1 MFNFRAGRLQ
11 MSTLRRRINQRDWVA
26 AGQELCRWV
35 CGRRKVLP
43 GLVARREAEITTG
56 IRLSAKTNAAKTAP
70 QLSDKSHQ
78 TAPNHAKSYLF
89 VFTRGIIHAI
99 ISTLPLFRL
108 LMETHAMSDRWL
120 SVEEIA
126 EYLGV
131 SKDTVYA
138 WISKRNMPAHRIGRL
153 WKFKSEEVDEWV
165 RSGGAAEN
173 EGRGKE

>member
-1 MFNFRAGRLQ
+1 MQ
-11 MSTLRRRINQRDWVA
+11 
-26 AGQELCRWV
+26 
-35 CGRRKVLP
+35 
-43 GLVARREAEITTG
+43 TTQ
-56 IRLSAKTNAAKTAP
+56 IM
-70 QLSDKSHQ
+70 
-78 TAPNHAKSYLF
+78 PNR
-89 VFTRGIIHAI
+89 TTPGIISCDDAKI
-99 ISTLPLFRL
+99 AKGLTNLDGNRE
-108 LMETHAMSDRWL
+108 MTARWL

-173 EGRGKE
+173 DGRDKE